1 MQDLEQDNLQEIVQ
15 NTENVFVQYGAGW
28 CGNCKI
34 MKPKFKKFARETEN
48 ASFYYVD
55 AEKLPESRKL
65 ANVNNLPTFA
75 FFKNGELKAQE
86 QTNKTEI
93 LKAFIDEASL
103 N

>member
-1 MQDLEQDNLQEIVQ
+1 MKELNQDNLQEVLTS
-15 NTENVFVQYGAGW
+15 NPKVVVQYGANW

-34 MKPKFKKFARETEN
+34 MLPKFKKFARETEGVE
-48 ASFYYVD
+48 FVYVD
-55 AEKLPESRKL
+55 AEKFPESRKL

-75 FFKNGELKAQE
+75 YFQNGSLVKQD

-93 LKAFIDEASL
+93 LKTLIDEATR